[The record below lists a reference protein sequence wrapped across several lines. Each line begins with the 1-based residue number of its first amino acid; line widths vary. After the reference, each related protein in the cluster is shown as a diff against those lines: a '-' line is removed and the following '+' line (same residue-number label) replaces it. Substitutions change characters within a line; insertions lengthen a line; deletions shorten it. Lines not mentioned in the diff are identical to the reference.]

1 MEDSFKIFEELKTS
15 LVNYLNHKAS
25 LLKMELAEKISKLLS
40 SLIAISLFAI
50 CMLFVSVFIS
60 IALSIFIGN
69 KIGEI
74 YIGFLIVS
82 FIHLIFGICIWKM
95 RVRWIQIPMMNFIL
109 KQLFDDSEK
118 NTNHS

>member
-25 LLKMELAEKISKLLS
+25 LLKIELAEKISKLLS

-50 CMLFVSVFIS
+50 CMLFVLVFIS

-109 KQLFDDSEK
+109 KQLFNDSER

>member
-25 LLKMELAEKISKLLS
+25 LLKIELAEKISKLLS
-40 SLIAISLFAI
+40 SLIAISLIAI
-50 CMLFVSVFIS
+50 CMLFVLVFIS

-82 FIHLIFGICIWKM
+82 FIHLIFGICIWTM

-109 KQLFDDSEK
+109 KKLFNDSER

>member
-25 LLKMELAEKISKLLS
+25 LLKIELAEKISKLLS
-40 SLIAISLFAI
+40 SLIAISLIAI
-50 CMLFVSVFIS
+50 CMLFVLVFIS

-74 YIGFLIVS
+74 YVGFLIVS

>member
-25 LLKMELAEKISKLLS
+25 LLKIELAEKISKLLS
-40 SLIAISLFAI
+40 SLIAISLIAI
-50 CMLFVSVFIS
+50 CMLFVLVFIS

-109 KQLFDDSEK
+109 KQLFNDSER

>member
-25 LLKMELAEKISKLLS
+25 LLKIELAEKISKLLS

-50 CMLFVSVFIS
+50 CMLFVLVFIS
-60 IALSIFIGN
+60 IALSIYIGN

-74 YIGFLIVS
+74 YVGFLIVS
-82 FIHLIFGICIWKM
+82 IIHLIFGICIWKM

-109 KQLFDDSEK
+109 KQLFDDSERS
-118 NTNHS
+118 TYHS